1 MTTIEAI
8 GLGYERDGDTIFADV
23 DLVARPGD
31 AVAILGPSGAG
42 KTSLLAMLAGL
53 AQPTAGEILVD
64 GARLRAGIQPGFA
77 LVLQGYGL
85 VSLLTAQENI
95 EAALRAA
102 GRGARSAQGIAL
114 DALADLGLD
123 EQADRLVDDLSGG
136 QQQRVAVAR
145 ALALAPQVLMADEPT
160 AEQDATSRTMV
171 MGKLLDVAGH
181 GGILLIATH
190 DTAVAER
197 CNKVVRLH
205 ANAGAR
211 K

>member
-1 MTTIEAI
+1 MTTIEAT
-8 GLGYERDGDTIFADV
+8 GLGYERDGDPIFADV
-23 DLVARPGD
+23 DLAAGPGD

-64 GARLRAGIQPGFA
+64 GVRPRAGVQPGFA

-85 VSLLTAQENI
+85 VSLLTARENI
-95 EAALRAA
+95 DAALRAA
-102 GRGARSAQGIAL
+102 GRGARSVQGIAL
-114 DALADLGLD
+114 DALTDLGLE

-145 ALALAPQVLMADEPT
+145 ALALTPQVLIADEPT
-160 AEQDATSRTMV
+160 AEQDATSRTV
-171 MGKLLDVAGH
+171 VVTKLLDVASR

-190 DTAVAER
+190 DTAVAEQ

-205 ANAGAR
+205 ANTGAR